1 MKTRTA
7 VPVILLVA
15 ALAPRSALA
24 QACEDGQVLRP
35 GDRCEVTVK
44 WGHDHW
50 IKADFPNGAGKAVVF
65 RHLEGKCNVSL
76 FGPEELENDLLT
88 PDQGPTSSRVPG
100 DYHLFTRAITVAKES
115 CRYGI
120 SVD

>member
-1 MKTRTA
+1 MTCRTA
-7 VPVILLVA
+7 GPLIGLVI
-15 ALAPRSALA
+15 ALAPQPSLG
-24 QACEDGQVLRP
+24 QACEDGQVLQP
-35 GDRCEVTVK
+35 GDSCEVTVK

-50 IKADFPNGAGKAVVF
+50 IKAEFPSNAGKAIVF
-65 RHLEGKCNVSL
+65 RHLEGNCNVSL

-88 PDQGPTSSRVPG
+88 PDGDPTSSQIPG

-120 SVD
+120 AVD